1 MKRLFIFC
9 ALVAALAVTGC
20 KTNEKNY
27 RAAYEMARQN
37 ERAGIDSTI
46 YEKIRREAR
55 PSTLDVD
62 GRTLP
67 VLTVAVR
74 LTPGDDA
81 VKRLYPYCVA
91 VAQFKQLFNARAM
104 VKRLRDN
111 GYVAFLVENR
121 EPLYY
126 VIAGG
131 AYAPD
136 EAISVFD
143 RISSDGSVVLR
154 EPYPFILRPVG
165 VSAR

>member
-1 MKRLFIFC
+1 MIFC
-9 ALVAALAVTGC
+9 TIVAILALAGC

-55 PSTLDVD
+55 PSTLDIN
-62 GRTLP
+62 GRSLAA
-67 VLTVAVR
+67 LTVAVR

-81 VKRLYPYCVA
+81 SARLYPYCVA
-91 VAQFKQLFNARAM
+91 VAQFKQLFNARTM

-111 GYVAFLVENR
+111 GYDAFLVENR

-131 AYAPD
+131 SDASAD
-136 EAISVFD
+136 AVSILD
-143 RISSDGSVVLR
+143 RISADKGIVLR
-154 EPYPFILRPVG
+154 EPYPFILRPLG
-165 VSAR
+165 VPAR